1 MSPSALICCEG
12 KQWWL
17 RLAALVF
24 RTCIIKR
31 KEHHRVEHRRCHFH
45 DVECRGKPNY
55 TSVEVI
61 KGCADSRQL
70 LGRSELYGEEREVPA
85 SEKTVQA
92 RNRSWGNYYPFKIDT
107 PAKQAAERSEFRDI
121 AVKESVR
128 EMRGKE
134 E

>member
-1 MSPSALICCEG
+1 
-12 KQWWL
+12 
-17 RLAALVF
+17 
-24 RTCIIKR
+24 
-31 KEHHRVEHRRCHFH
+31 
-45 DVECRGKPNY
+45 
-55 TSVEVI
+55 
-61 KGCADSRQL
+61 
-70 LGRSELYGEEREVPA
+70 
-85 SEKTVQA
+85 VQA